1 MPFKYR
7 LQKVVEFRIRKKEEQ
22 LQVVIKAQ
30 AEVQRIEGLIQQN
43 KQAIIQTRQDMRTA
57 DPMMYE
63 SYDNFLHHLYDAAE
77 ELERQKQE
85 AIARLEQEKRTLVE
99 REKDVKI
106 LEKHKERMKE
116 AYLAEEKAAELK
128 RLSEVA
134 VQKFFSKSKEKE
146 AEELIE
152 ELEKQNPEGYSKNE
166 Y

>member
-30 AEVQRIEGLIQQN
+30 AEVYRIEGLIEQN
-43 KQAIIQTRQDMRTA
+43 NQAIIQTRQDMRTA
-57 DPMMYE
+57 DPIMYE
-63 SYDNFLHHLYDAAE
+63 TYDNFLHHLYDVAE
-77 ELERQKQE
+77 QLEIQKKE
-85 AIARLEQEKRTLVE
+85 AIERLEQEKLVLVE

-106 LEKHKERMKE
+106 LEKHKEKMKE
-116 AYLAEEKAAELK
+116 AYLAEEKAIELK

-134 VQKFFSKSKEKE
+134 VQKHFRKTQETKED
-146 AEELIE
+146 EEIE
-152 ELEKQNPEGYSKNE
+152 ELMKLQNGYNDYE

>member
-22 LQVVIKAQ
+22 LQIVIKAQ
-30 AEVQRIEGLIQQN
+30 AEVNRIEGLIEQN
-43 KQAIIQTRQDMRTA
+43 KQAIIKTRQDMRTA

-63 SYDNFLHHLYDAAE
+63 SYDNFLHHLYE
-77 ELERQKQE
+77 VGEQLEAQKQE
-85 AIARLEQEKRTLVE
+85 AIAKLEEEKKILVE

-106 LEKHKERMKE
+106 LEKHKEKMKE

-134 VQKFFSKSKEKE
+134 VQKHFRKMKEN
-146 AEELIE
+146 EEDE
-152 ELEKQNPEGYSKNE
+152 YLEQLAQAEGYEHNE

>member
-22 LQVVIKAQ
+22 LQIVIKAQ
-30 AEVQRIEGLIQQN
+30 AEVRRIEGLIEQN
-43 KQAIIQTRQDMRTA
+43 NQTIIKTRQDMRTA

-63 SYDNFLHHLYDAAE
+63 SYDNYLHHLYEVAE
-77 ELERQKQE
+77 QLETQKQE
-85 AIARLEQEKRTLVE
+85 AIAQLEHEKSILIE

-106 LEKHKERMKE
+106 LEKHKEKMKE
-116 AYLAEEKAAELK
+116 AYLEEEKATELK

-134 VQKFFSKSKEKE
+134 VQKYFRKTQEQKEDKEKE
-146 AEELIE
+146 LAL
-152 ELEKQNPEGYSKNE
+152 KKEGYEQNE

>member
-30 AEVQRIEGLIQQN
+30 NEVRRIEGLIEQN
-43 KQAIIQTRQDMRTA
+43 NQTIIKTRKDMRTA

-63 SYDNFLHHLYDAAE
+63 TYDNFLHHLYEVAE
-77 ELERQKQE
+77 QLEAQKQE
-85 AIARLEQEKRTLVE
+85 AIAKLEQEKQILVE

-106 LEKHKERMKE
+106 LEKHKDKMKE
-116 AYLAEEKAAELK
+116 IYLEEEKKEELK

-134 VQKFFSKSKEKE
+134 VQKFFQKKQETTEE
-146 AEELIE
+146 AQKKGIE
-152 ELEKQNPEGYSKNE
+152 E
-166 Y
+166 

>member
-30 AEVQRIEGLIQQN
+30 AEVQRIEGLIEQN
-43 KQAIIQTRQDMRTA
+43 KQAIIKTRQDMRTA

-63 SYDNFLHHLYDAAE
+63 SYDNFLHHLYE
-77 ELERQKQE
+77 VGEQLEVQRQE
-85 AIARLEQEKRTLVE
+85 ALAKLEQEKKVLVE

-106 LEKHKERMKE
+106 LEKHKEKMKE

-134 VQKFFSKSKEKE
+134 VQKHFRKMKENE
-146 AEELIE
+146 EDAYLEELA
-152 ELEKQNPEGYSKNE
+152 KAEGYEHNE

>member
-30 AEVQRIEGLIQQN
+30 AEVNRIEGLIEQN
-43 KQAIIQTRQDMRTA
+43 KQTIAKTRKDMRTA

-63 SYDNFLHHLYDAAE
+63 SYDNFLHHLYEIAE
-77 ELERQKQE
+77 QLESQKQE
-85 AIARLEQEKRTLVE
+85 ALAKLEYEKKVLVE

-106 LEKHKERMKE
+106 LEKHKEKMKE

-134 VQKFFSKSKEKE
+134 VQKHFQKTKTKEEDDAQEALKSKEGQ
-146 AEELIE
+146 ITD
-152 ELEKQNPEGYSKNE
+152 E

>member
-30 AEVQRIEGLIQQN
+30 AEVYRIEGLIEQN
-43 KQAIIQTRQDMRTA
+43 NQAIIQTRQDMRTA
-57 DPMMYE
+57 DPIMYE
-63 SYDNFLHHLYDAAE
+63 TYDNFLHHLYDVAE
-77 ELERQKQE
+77 QLEIQKKE
-85 AIARLEQEKRTLVE
+85 AIERLEQEKLVLVE

-106 LEKHKERMKE
+106 LEKHKEKMKE

-134 VQKFFSKSKEKE
+134 VQKHFRKTQETKED
-146 AEELIE
+146 EEIE
-152 ELEKQNPEGYSKNE
+152 ELMKLQNE
-166 Y
+166 YNDYEY